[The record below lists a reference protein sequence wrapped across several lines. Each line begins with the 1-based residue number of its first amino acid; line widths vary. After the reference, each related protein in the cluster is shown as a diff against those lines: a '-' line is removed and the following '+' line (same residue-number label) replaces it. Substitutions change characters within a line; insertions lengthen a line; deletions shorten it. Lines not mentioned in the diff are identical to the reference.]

1 MDNGVLPI
9 QTILEL
15 FDVGC
20 ISGIEKKFVN
30 PASIDLPLSG
40 EAYRLQRIRH
50 PLRGETV
57 RDMLSKLGA
66 EPHDLKH
73 RLEKDV
79 PYLIRVAGA
88 FELPSKVYG
97 YANPKSSTGRIN
109 LFCRV
114 VADRVPMYDA
124 AKEPGW
130 SGELW
135 VLVRADSFP
144 VIVSPGLALSQL
156 RLFDGK
162 AFLDLLGIEIAA
174 RKHGL
179 FFDKEKRKVPLHD
192 REQGEALMLSIRVG
206 EHMGYVC
213 RGSTNTLDLSNVGHY
228 DPADFGFEPVQHRAG
243 EATLRKGEFYILET
257 KEHVMVPP
265 HLSAELRDIDT
276 RFGEFRSHAAGY
288 IDPGWG
294 WGTNA
299 EVRGQ
304 PITLEVIPFENSVV
318 CDGKYVARV
327 RYERM
332 REIPRVTYGAA
343 KSNYTNQQG
352 AQLAKFFNI

>member
-15 FDVGC
+15 FDSEY
-20 ISGIEKKFVN
+20 INGIEPRYVN
-30 PASIDLPLSG
+30 PASIDLPLSE
-40 EAYRLQRIRH
+40 EAYRLQKIRH
-50 PLRGETV
+50 PLAGETV
-57 RDMLSKLGA
+57 RGMLTKLGA
-66 EPHDLKH
+66 EPHDLRR
-73 RLEKDV
+73 RLEKGV
-79 PYLIRVAGA
+79 PYLIRVSGT
-88 FELPSKVYG
+88 FEFPTKVYG

-124 AKEPGW
+124 AKGPGW

-144 VIVSPGLALSQL
+144 VLVSPGLALSQM

-162 AFLDLLGIEIAA
+162 AFLDPLGVEVAA
-174 RKHGL
+174 KKHGL
-179 FFDKEKRKVPLHD
+179 FFDERKEKIPLDD

-206 EHMGYVC
+206 EGMGYVC
-213 RGSTNTLDLSNVGHY
+213 RGSTNTLDLSNVGQY
-228 DPADFGFEPVQHRAG
+228 DPADFGFEPVVPRCG
-243 EATLRKGEFYILET
+243 EVTLKKEEFYILET

-294 WGTNA
+294 WGTDGS
-299 EVRGQ
+299 VRGQ
-304 PITLEVIPFENSVV
+304 PITLEVIPFEHSVV

-332 REIPRVTYGAA
+332 RAPPRITYATA
-343 KSNYTNQQG
+343 RSNYTNQRG
-352 AQLAKFFNI
+352 AQLAKFFRT